1 MRAGPN
7 SAIVEHVKKLEGLS
21 ASPGIVVGPVYFLPE
36 EETLVVPRH
45 EVAESELDEQW
56 ERFTAALERSRHEL
70 TLLRD
75 DQNRE
80 HTDILDAHLMM
91 LSDPEFIPQ
100 IEKHLRSR
108 HINIEAALKDKV
120 DEAVSILRSTGDD
133 YLAER
138 AVDIEDAFGRVL
150 GHLLG
155 SATAGRF
162 VPPGTILVA
171 RNMKPSQAMTLKDS
185 GILGIVMEEGGA
197 TSHVAILA
205 RTWQLPAVMGVRG
218 IFDDLDEDSQIILDA
233 EAGHVICDPP
243 FDLLQA
249 YRTRTMDDQVRRT
262 ERENERR
269 FFRKARCMTRDK
281 IAVTVRANIALP
293 EEAKPAREEGAEG
306 IGLFRSEFLFL
317 GADSE
322 PDEEA
327 QYTAYRT
334 AAQAMNG
341 EPVIIRTLD
350 AGGDKMLADQVS
362 LAELNPLLGW
372 RAVRY
377 CLDRRELFQTQ
388 LRALVRASAHGDV
401 RIMFPMISGPEELEE
416 ALKALEEAKA
426 ECARQGRSFN
436 RKLKVGA
443 MIEIPSAAV
452 CADLLAR
459 KVDFLSIGTNDL
471 IQYSLAVDRENSRVA
486 HLYEPYH
493 PAVLRLIRQTIEAG
507 IRHRVEVSICGEMG
521 GDPAAV
527 VLLLGMGLRSFS
539 MAPSLIA
546 PVKKMVLSVT
556 MAEAAE
562 LADHAL
568 SLGSAREIR
577 KLIEEKLKA
586 YA

>member
-1 MRAGPN
+1 M
-7 SAIVEHVKKLEGLS
+7 
-21 ASPGIVVGPVYFLPE
+21 
-36 EETLVVPRH
+36 PRY
-45 EVAESELDEQW
+45 EVAEHELDAQW
-56 ERFTAALERSRHEL
+56 ERFTEALERSRREL

-80 HTDILDAHLMM
+80 HTDILNAHLMM
-91 LSDPEFIPQ
+91 LSDPDFIPQ
-100 IEKHLRSR
+100 IEKHLRSSR
-108 HINIEAALKDKV
+108 INIEAALKDKV
-120 DEAVSILRSTGDD
+120 DEAVAILRSSGDE

-155 SATAGRF
+155 SSIVGQA

-171 RNMKPSQAMTLKDS
+171 RTIKPSQAMTLKDS

-205 RTWQLPAVMGVRG
+205 RSWQLPAVMGVRG
-218 IFDDLDEDSQIILDA
+218 VFDGIDKDSQIILDA

-243 FDLLQA
+243 VDLLQA
-249 YRTRTMDDQVRRT
+249 YQTRTMDDKIRRA
-262 ERENERR
+262 EEEKERR
-269 FFRKARCMTRDK
+269 FFRNTRCMTRDK
-281 IAVTVRANIALP
+281 IALTLRANIALP
-293 EEAKPAREEGAEG
+293 EEAKPARDEGAEG

-317 GADSE
+317 GSNSE
-322 PDEEA
+322 PDEQT

-334 AAQAMNG
+334 AALAMDGN
-341 EPVIIRTLD
+341 PVVIRTLD
-350 AGGDKMLADQVS
+350 AGGDKMLPDQVS
-362 LAELNPLLGW
+362 LAEVNPLLGW

-377 CLDRRELFQTQ
+377 CLDQHELFQVQ
-388 LRALVRASAHGDV
+388 LRALLRASAHGDV
-401 RIMFPMISGPEELEE
+401 RIMFPMISGPEELDA
-416 ALKALEEAKA
+416 ALFALEEAKA
-426 ECARQGRSFN
+426 ECLRLGWSFN
-436 RKLKVGA
+436 HTVKVGA

-471 IQYSLAVDRENSRVA
+471 IQYSLAVDRENHRVA

-521 GDPAAV
+521 GDPEAV
-527 VLLLGMGLRSFS
+527 ILLLGMGLRSFS
-539 MAPSLIA
+539 MAPSRIA
-546 PVKKMVLSVT
+546 LVKKMVVSVT
-556 MAEAAE
+556 LAEATE
-562 LADHAL
+562 LADQAL

-577 KLIEEKLKA
+577 KLIEEKLRP
-586 YA
+586 YV